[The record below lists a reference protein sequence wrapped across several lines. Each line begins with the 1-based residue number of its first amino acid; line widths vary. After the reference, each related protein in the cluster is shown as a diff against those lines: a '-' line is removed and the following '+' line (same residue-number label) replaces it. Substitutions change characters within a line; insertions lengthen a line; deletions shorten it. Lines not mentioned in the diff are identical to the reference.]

1 MYVYKYKC
9 IHWYFIILANQK
21 MEELTE
27 NKKHLV
33 ALQEELVKQEI
44 IQSAELHALK
54 MKYLSLEHEMKI
66 SNLKLKNDF
75 YKKKLELI

>member
-1 MYVYKYKC
+1 
-9 IHWYFIILANQK
+9 

-33 ALQEELVKQEI
+33 ALQEELAKQEI

-54 MKYLSLEHEMKI
+54 MKCMSLEHEIKM
-66 SNLKLKNDF
+66 SNLKLKNEF
-75 YKKKLELI
+75 YKKKLENS